1 MKRRKD
7 FFNFFLWWSVI
18 GVSIWVG
25 GTVYM
30 MSVIDPQ
37 WSQNPPESLRSFL
50 GQTDFNK
57 YIWNF
62 FGPPFMVLRSL
73 LPVVLAL
80 IFGWNSRR
88 HRRYLS
94 ITLSITVILII
105 FTLVYIYPIN
115 NELFFKAGGDLSPH
129 AIQTLVKHWII
140 ADRLRFAVY
149 LVGYFFLLKAFR
161 LPYTP
166 ESTSQ

>member
-1 MKRRKD
+1 MIQRK
-7 FFNFFLWWSVI
+7 NLLNITLWWSVI
-18 GVSIWVG
+18 GVSIWIG

-37 WSQNPPESLRSFL
+37 WSHNPPESVRSFL

-80 IFGWNSRR
+80 IFGWNSRL

-94 ITLSITVILII
+94 ITLSITVILVI
-105 FTLVYIYPIN
+105 FTLVYVYPIN
-115 NELFFKAGGDLSPH
+115 NILFFKAGGDLSPKE
-129 AIQTLVKHWII
+129 IQTMVKHWII
-140 ADRLRFAVY
+140 ADRSRFAVY
-149 LVGYFFLLKAFR
+149 LVGYFFLLKAFK
-161 LPYTP
+161 LPYKA
-166 ESTSQ
+166 ENAAQ

>member
-1 MKRRKD
+1 MKWRKKL
-7 FFNFFLWWSVI
+7 FSFSLWWSVI

-30 MSVIDPQ
+30 MSVVDPQ
-37 WSQNPPESLRSFL
+37 WSQNPPESVRFFL
-50 GQTDFNK
+50 GQTDFPK

-80 IFGWNSRR
+80 IFGWNSRL

-105 FTLVYIYPIN
+105 FTLVYVYPIN
-115 NELFFKAGGDLSPH
+115 NELFLKAGGDLSPH
-129 AIQTLVKHWII
+129 AIQTLVKHWLI
-140 ADRLRFAVY
+140 ADRLRFVVY
-149 LVGYFFLLKAFR
+149 LIGYFFLLKAFR
-161 LPYTP
+161 LPYTL
-166 ESTSQ
+166 ESTSH